1 MTGLAIVDAMGD
13 GQRDPLELAKLRD
26 PRIQASEETMV
37 RSRKGHGRPE
47 HLFTLQQ
54 SRQMY
59 QHYQEQ
65 MAACDAE
72 IEKLLVRFQPR
83 VDPAE
88 QPLPPDRKKK
98 QRGRKKKNVKPKT
111 GFDLRTECYKLFD
124 VDLTQIP
131 GRMAMVLT
139 IFSEGG
145 AGYVEME
152 DGGVFRVLA
161 SIVPGQ

>member
-1 MTGLAIVDAMGD
+1 MQIHHGINDIPGLTGLAIVDAMGD
-13 GQRDPLELAKLRD
+13 GRRGPLELAKLRD

-37 RSRKGHGRPE
+37 RSRKGNGRPE

-98 QRGRKKKNVKPKT
+98 QRGRKKKNAHPKT
-111 GFDLRTECYKLFD
+111 GFDLIWRSARNAC
-124 VDLTQIP
+124 
-131 GRMAMVLT
+131 RR
-139 IFSEGG
+139 S
-145 AGYVEME
+145 
-152 DGGVFRVLA
+152 
-161 SIVPGQ
+161 